1 MKKITLILLSV
12 MLLGLTNIYA
22 QKKTGYTI
30 KSKVTV
36 DGITDPNVLAQLPE
50 ETVEYMLGNYTKSV
64 MSMQGVNVITI
75 TNGTEKSVTMI
86 YDITG
91 MGKYVID
98 ITNESAESSKN
109 MDIKYNYTG
118 EKKDIAGY
126 SCEKVIVKM
135 TNLEDDETNELTLYV
150 SKDLNPSADVNFVN
164 YKGLE
169 GYPLRTEVAREANGE
184 SFTMITEAFEV
195 KADKKIKE
203 VEFMKPSDG
212 KEMSLKEFM
221 KLMGQ
226 GDDED
231 DE

>member
-1 MKKITLILLSV
+1 

-98 ITNESAESSKN
+98 ITNESAES
-109 MDIKYNYTG
+109 
-118 EKKDIAGY
+118 
-126 SCEKVIVKM
+126 
-135 TNLEDDETNELTLYV
+135 
-150 SKDLNPSADVNFVN
+150 
-164 YKGLE
+164 
-169 GYPLRTEVAREANGE
+169 
-184 SFTMITEAFEV
+184 
-195 KADKKIKE
+195 
-203 VEFMKPSDG
+203 
-212 KEMSLKEFM
+212 
-221 KLMGQ
+221 
-226 GDDED
+226 
-231 DE
+231 